1 MADPAAYLASDDELA
16 HLQKLSS
23 DFEPEVEGPLVG
35 DRQSSAAITTQYATA
50 DPVFQVKT
58 AALPSKYAYFRT
70 CRGDGHCGW
79 RAIAFTYFEALIRTA
94 DPDKFQD
101 EEARLNS
108 LGNLLEQIGYVR
120 DIWIDFADSAFELL
134 RTLANSLRNLDGGAA
149 DLLLQAFNDQQG
161 HAGIES
167 IGIITYFKLLASAW
181 VQTHADDFRHFVPMG
196 DVKAYCANNI
206 EPHQSEIDN
215 IGIAALADALVKPAG
230 YGLEVWYLDRSP
242 GEEINR
248 SFYAEPLDPTSNM
261 PNPNAHML
269 RLLYRPGH
277 YDILYKAQDIAQPIP
292 PHQQQP
298 ALPQQ
303 PLHVAMANYTDE
315 FVPTA
320 SNVADV
326 MTMIPG
332 MYSAGLGSRW
342 SSLSY
347 DFSPNPA
354 PPQAHVTPVQSYA
367 SVATP
372 ATPVS
377 SHLDFITSI
386 HSTSATQY
394 DPPSVHSIH
403 LDQPPVSL
411 PMHPAPPPVTVERA
425 VPVTVE
431 RGGPFRPSMYEL
443 EPGFGSSMQVQPFQ
457 TSIFRNSHYNTAH
470 FLNPE
475 FQPEEWCPE
484 GEYAGNKGRHKS
496 HSS

>member
-1 MADPAAYLASDDELA
+1 MADPATAASYMASDEELA
-16 HLQKLSS
+16 HLQKLSA
-23 DFEPEVEGPLVG
+23 DFQPDAEGPLVG
-35 DRQSSAAITTQYATA
+35 ERQSSAALTTQYATA

-58 AALPSKYAYFRT
+58 AALPTKYAYFRT

-94 DPDKFQD
+94 DADKFQD

-134 RTLANSLRNLDGGAA
+134 RTLANSLRNMDGAA
-149 DLLLQAFNDQQG
+149 ADILLQAFNDQQG

-181 VQTHADDFRHFVPMG
+181 VQTHAEDFRHFVPMG

-230 YGLEVWYLDRSP
+230 FGLEVWYLDRSP

-248 SFYAEPLDPTSNM
+248 SFYAEPLDLSNM
-261 PNPNAHML
+261 PNPNAPML

-277 YDILYKAQDIAQPIP
+277 YDILYKAEDVAQPIQ
-292 PHQQQP
+292 HQQP

-354 PPQAHVTPVQSYA
+354 PQAHVTPAQSYA

-377 SHLDFITSI
+377 SHLDFVTSI
-386 HSTSATQY
+386 HSTSASQY

-411 PMHPAPPPVTVERA
+411 PMHPAPPPVSIERA
-425 VPVTVE
+425 APMAAE

-484 GEYAGNKGRHKS
+484 GEYVGNKGRHKS